1 MSGLAVVRTARLNMV
16 VGADRNIQ
24 RLLEIPIEIAD
35 QNAIGAIWIRKPSL
49 ERARKA
55 GARIMR
61 WLHWQLLAPGL
72 SARCEQQRKRRAC
85 QYPLSYLHKKIPSQ
99 KNKEGI
105 ALYGQPLP
113 RLRDSCCVASRTRY
127 RRGSPPS
134 PCPCLCFAAHSV
146 SSSSLI

>member
-16 VGADRNIQ
+16 VGANRNIQ

-35 QNAIGAIWIRKPSL
+35 QNAIGAIRIRKPSL

-55 GARIMR
+55 GTRIMR

-85 QYPLSYLHKKIPSQ
+85 QYSPSSLHQKSSQQKIREGLLCAGNLSLAYAIT
-99 KNKEGI
+99 
-105 ALYGQPLP
+105 
-113 RLRDSCCVASRTRY
+113 VMASRTRY
-127 RRGSPPS
+127 RRASPPS
-134 PCPCLCFAAHSV
+134 PCPCLCSAAHS
-146 SSSSLI
+146 L